1 MTVISAPHLWK
12 NTAAPGVEEFYPL
25 NEPPIG
31 TPYSKD
37 DFPRNKLIPKLF
49 QPLHI
54 RGVEFK
60 NRIWVAP
67 MAQYSAVNGH
77 MTDWH
82 LVHLGGFSVRGAGAV
97 MFEPTAVTPEG
108 RHTPED
114 PGIWSDTHI
123 APMKRIVDFIH
134 GQGGIAGIQFA
145 HAGRKASA
153 LAPFVLER
161 RAGAGY
167 TGTRADIAGVEDG
180 GWPERIISSSD
191 IPHSERFF
199 QPRPVTEE
207 DMKEILQAYADAV
220 ERSKKIGF
228 DFIEIHGAHG
238 YLLHSF
244 YSPIS
249 NNRTDKYGGSLENRL
264 RFPLEVIRTVR
275 AAWDKPLLFRF
286 SATDWA
292 ETEKNESGEWE
303 SWGIEQSVEL
313 SRRAQ
318 AEGVDLVD
326 VSSGGN
332 YSKQQISFG
341 TYQVPFAARI
351 KKELPDLLVAA
362 VGLVTQPHQAE
373 EILQQGKAD
382 AVLFGRELLRNIDFP
397 LKAAQALGV
406 VVKPA
411 IQYELGWR
419 APVVQ
424 GDNST

>member
-49 QPLHI
+49 QSLHI

-82 LVHLGGFSVRGAGAV
+82 LVHLGSVV
-97 MFEPTAVTPEG
+97 PELSCSKQRRLPRG

-161 RAGAGY
+161 REGAGY

-180 GWPERIISSSD
+180 GWPER
-191 IPHSERFF
+191 
-199 QPRPVTEE
+199 
-207 DMKEILQAYADAV
+207 KILQAYADAV

-228 DFIEIHGAHG
+228 DSSRFMALTDISFTRST
-238 YLLHSF
+238 LHIQQP
-244 YSPIS
+244 Y
-249 NNRTDKYGGSLENRL
+249 RQVRWSLENRL

-275 AAWDKPLLFRF
+275 AAWDKPLFFRF

-292 ETEKNESGEWE
+292 ETEKDES
-303 SWGIEQSVEL
+303 
-313 SRRAQ
+313 
-318 AEGVDLVD
+318 
-326 VSSGGN
+326 
-332 YSKQQISFG
+332 
-341 TYQVPFAARI
+341 
-351 KKELPDLLVAA
+351 
-362 VGLVTQPHQAE
+362 
-373 EILQQGKAD
+373 
-382 AVLFGRELLRNIDFP
+382 
-397 LKAAQALGV
+397 
-406 VVKPA
+406 
-411 IQYELGWR
+411 
-419 APVVQ
+419 
-424 GDNST
+424 